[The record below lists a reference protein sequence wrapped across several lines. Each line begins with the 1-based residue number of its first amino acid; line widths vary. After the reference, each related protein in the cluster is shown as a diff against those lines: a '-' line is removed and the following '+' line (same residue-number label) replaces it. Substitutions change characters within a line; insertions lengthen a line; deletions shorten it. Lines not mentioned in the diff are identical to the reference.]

1 MAWTPDYKVID
12 LSQIADNLLG
22 YIDDNQTVALD
33 WANDGPGLI
42 EFAKFYTN
50 SSGRLQTIFPSLMIL
65 TQETGTDLEG
75 DILQGGLKITLEAT
89 IAGPDTDEL
98 VANTK
103 LYAKAL
109 ESMLANIPSETF
121 TAGSDPVMHS
131 ALMEIET
138 RLDVVRSIVGVS
150 GFVQVFQIQCLYKL
164 LAAAF

>member
-1 MAWTPDYKVID
+1 MTWAPDYKVID

-22 YIDDNQTVALD
+22 YIEAQQIDALE
-33 WANDGPGLI
+33 WANGGSGLP

-65 TQETGTDLEG
+65 TQETGTDLAG
-75 DILQGGLKITLEAT
+75 DILQGGLKLTLEAT
-89 IAGPDTDEL
+89 ISGPNTDEL

-109 ESMLANIPSETF
+109 ESMLANIPAETF
-121 TAGSDPVMHS
+121 TAGSDPAMHS

-164 LAAAF
+164 LAPGF